1 MHIAINGWFWDSP
14 HVGSGQYL
22 RGLLSQLVRLA
33 PEARFSLIVPQ
44 HATQTDSVPPS
55 VHVVSIP
62 AGRGHLGKVFF
73 EQRGFPQAVRA
84 IGADIAHIPYWG
96 PPLSSPAP
104 MVTSVLDVI
113 PLIFPEYARG
123 FRARLYTSLVS
134 AAARGSA
141 HILTLSETSKADI
154 IKYLNIPETQI
165 TATHLAADER
175 FHPQL
180 GAERDEAVREKY
192 GLPDQFVLHL
202 NGFDRRKQV
211 NELLYAYTFVAQAQ
225 PDVPLVLGG
234 KEPDWNNPLFPNMR
248 EYARQLDLEDHIIW
262 AGYIDEEDKPSL
274 YRLASVY
281 VNPSAYEGFGLP
293 LLEAMA
299 SGTPVV
305 AFNTEV
311 FNEIAG
317 EGAYLVE
324 NTRSMAGAIIA
335 LLVQEPLRE
344 AMITQ
349 GLARATNFSWRNTA
363 RQTLDVYEQVL
374 QQNR

>member
-33 PEARFSLIVPQ
+33 PETRFSLVVPQ
-44 HATQTDSVPPS
+44 HATQTDNLPS
-55 VHVVSIP
+55 DVHVVRIP

-84 IGADIAHIPYWG
+84 INADIAHIPYWG

-113 PLIFPEYARG
+113 PLLFPEYARG

-154 IKYLNIPETQI
+154 IKYLHIPETQI

-180 GAERDEAVREKY
+180 GAERDAAVREKY

-274 YRLASVY
+274 YRLARVY

-305 AFNTEV
+305 AFNTDV

-349 GLARATNFSWRNTA
+349 GLARATNFSWRKTA
-363 RQTLDVYEQVL
+363 RQTLEVYERVL
-374 QQNR
+374 QQNS